1 MYHRILIALFC
12 STFLIGCS
20 KDEEPYQELMVSAD
34 ETFLYEDVYGYVF
47 LQEANESKTEFH
59 SIANSE
65 TVYFKT
71 LASKDYHLTYFT
83 VYKYPSYDRILLT
96 TYTHVKPE
104 GEIILGLGNERPI
117 SPAADGTFTVTVSD
131 KNGEVMDPIASSSFG
146 SSNSS
151 VSYSNGNAVVEVFYF
166 PTSEKY
172 LISAKGA
179 DGINKFKYLS
189 GVEKGGFYTIDIDEM
204 SLFDQSVEWDL
215 SSYEAVYTSTFSLS
229 PQSAFNEEG
238 YQTSLNEYEKFK
250 EKFPGSPVTL
260 SYPNGYQRYL
270 TYLELYHKAGSDQ
283 GRTMLSKYGGLPD
296 PLQFLPSDQNIEV
309 SKTSISDFEFTPLPW
324 SNQWSA
330 IFAFNSNGN
339 RRILWSV
346 SGEVSSF
353 KLVIP
358 EELKNM
364 YPEFERLEDFEK
376 GPILSKLHSQS
387 YKESLRSIF
396 YRGQQKLDFQE
407 IQYMLTY

>member
-1 MYHRILIALFC
+1 MI
-12 STFLIGCS
+12 
-20 KDEEPYQELMVSAD
+20 SAD
-34 ETFLYEDVYGYVF
+34 ESFLYDNVYGYVF
-47 LQEANESKTEFH
+47 LQEANGSKTEFH
-59 SIANSE
+59 PIANGE

-104 GEIILGLGNERPI
+104 GEIILGLGNEIPI
-117 SPAADGTFTVTVSD
+117 SPSANGTFTVTVTD

-146 SSNSS
+146 SANSS
-151 VSYSNGNAVVEVFYF
+151 VSYSNGNALVEAFYF

-172 LISAKGA
+172 LVSAKGA

-189 GVEKGGFYTIDIDEM
+189 GIEKGGSYTIDIVEM
-204 SLFDQSVEWDL
+204 SLFDQTVEWDL

-229 PQSAFNEEG
+229 SQSDFNEEG
-238 YQTSLNEYEKFK
+238 YQTSHTDYEKFK
-250 EKFPGSPVTL
+250 EKFPGRPVML

-283 GRTMLSKYGGLPD
+283 GRTTLLKYGGLPD
-296 PLQFLPSDQNIEV
+296 PLQFLPSDQHIEV
-309 SKTSISDFEFTPLPW
+309 SKTSISDFEFTTFPW

-330 IFAFNSNGN
+330 IFAFNANGN

-346 SGEVSSF
+346 SGEVCSF
-353 KLVIP
+353 KLVMP

-364 YPEFERLEDFEK
+364 YPEFEKLENFEK

-387 YKESLRSIF
+387 YQELLRSTL
-396 YRGQQKLDFQE
+396 YKSQQKLDFQE